1 MIMVNRT
8 RKKMTIWVIGISCGN
23 LDVNSDIFIIE
34 IASFAI
40 TYAYVCAKDMKHIPL
55 HFIA

>member
-1 MIMVNRT
+1 
-8 RKKMTIWVIGISCGN
+8 MTGKARGKEEEECGN
-23 LDVNSDIFIIE
+23 LDVNSEICIIE
-34 IASFAI
+34 IARFAI